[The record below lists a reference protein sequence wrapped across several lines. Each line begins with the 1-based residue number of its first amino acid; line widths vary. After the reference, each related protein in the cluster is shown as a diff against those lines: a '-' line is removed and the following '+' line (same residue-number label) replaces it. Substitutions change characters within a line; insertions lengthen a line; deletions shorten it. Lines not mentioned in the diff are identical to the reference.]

1 MLELQAACEWLMSDN
16 MITMFQTVNV
26 DMRLNIL
33 QLQNGWN
40 TLFFKSDKSQQSLK
54 YFKIL

>member
-1 MLELQAACEWLMSDN
+1 